1 MRDAHQS
8 RALKSWRYPDI
19 QRAKETARLAVAE
32 RLQNGTISEA
42 EGNAEFDRIEANAET
57 EAGRG
62 SRDAAVRAAAYE
74 AAHPAPRRVIVE

>member
-42 EGNAEFDRIEANAET
+42 EGAEFDRIEANAET

-74 AAHPAPRRVIVE
+74 AAHPAPQRVIVE

>member
-1 MRDAHQS
+1 
-8 RALKSWRYPDI
+8 
-19 QRAKETARLAVAE
+19 LAVAE

-62 SRDAAVRAAAYE
+62 SRDAAVRAAYE
-74 AAHPAPRRVIVE
+74 AAHPAPQRVIVE